1 MSRAAISAYT
11 ASEADLKSLLEEIP
25 LDPTVSLFASYC
37 RKEAHASIVFARKR
51 PEGSAAGLLEF
62 CRLNSISCHPFGSF
76 QDVLKVF
83 KCPKNA

>member
-1 MSRAAISAYT
+1 MSRAAISAYS
-11 ASEADLKSLLEEIP
+11 ASEGDLKSLLEEIP

-62 CRLNSISCHPFGSF
+62 CRLNSISCHPFASF

>member
-1 MSRAAISAYT
+1 MSRAAISAYS
-11 ASEADLKSLLEEIP
+11 ASEGDLKSLLEEIP

-51 PEGSAAGLLEF
+51 PEGSPAGLLEF
-62 CRLNSISCHPFGSF
+62 CRPNSISCHPFASF

>member
-37 RKEAHASIVFARKR
+37 SREAHASIVFARKR

-62 CRLNSISCHPFGSF
+62 CRLNSISCHPFASF